1 MISERGK
8 QIVIRSQ
15 FNIHG
20 SRGKSVKPF
29 ITDYVSR
36 EEACDTSMAYLPPEG
51 VNHPGDGYAFTFQ
64 QSAISRK
71 ETLRLADV
79 VEDYFL
85 QGNRAIQQMVVSFSP
100 DYLVKQGIVEK
111 DAAIFKRGDYRYQYD
126 DIRLR
131 HAIRSGMQALAD
143 AEGYRDPQMVACIQ
157 HDTLH
162 LHVHIVLYENYP
174 DVSRMRGKEERGV
187 IKPSSFN
194 QFTYEVDRK
203 LTMTKSQA
211 IPNAKKL
218 GVAPTIQEIETTP
231 TKDAHPLALPSNQ
244 WIQYVQLFQQL
255 MAQQEEETL
264 SEEELTHT
272 SPELEE
278 EIQKLVQETMS
289 KPEEVLEPEE
299 VLGYEDKTNGGEM
312 FI

>member
-1 MISERGK
+1 MISKRGK

-36 EEACDTSMAYLPPEG
+36 EEACDTSMAYLPPDG
-51 VNHPGDGYAFTFQ
+51 VRHPGDGYAFTFQ

-71 ETLRLADV
+71 ETLRLADA

-143 AEGYRDPQMVACIQ
+143 AENYRDPQMVACIQ

-218 GVAPTIQEIETTP
+218 GVAPTVQEAHTAPTTP

-264 SEEELTHT
+264 SEEEEVTHT
-272 SPELEE
+272 PPELEE
-278 EIQKLVQETMS
+278 EIQRLVQETVS
-289 KPEEVLEPEE
+289 KPEEVLES
-299 VLGYEDKTNGGEM
+299 EDEINGGERL
-312 FI
+312 I

>member
-1 MISERGK
+1 MISKRGK

-36 EEACDTSMAYLPPEG
+36 EEACDTSMAYLSPDG
-51 VNHPGDGYAFTFQ
+51 VCRPGDGYAFTMQ

-100 DYLVKQGIVEK
+100 DYLVKQSIVEK

-131 HAIRSGMQALAD
+131 HAIRSGMQTLAD

-218 GVAPTIQEIETTP
+218 GVAPTVKEIDTTHI
-231 TKDAHPLALPSNQ
+231 KDAHPLALPSNQ

-255 MAQQEEETL
+255 MAQQEETL

-272 SPELEE
+272 PPELEE
-278 EIQKLVQETMS
+278 EMQRLVQEEVLN
-289 KPEEVLEPEE
+289 PEEVLES
-299 VLGYEDKTNGGEM
+299 EDKTNGEERL
-312 FI
+312 I